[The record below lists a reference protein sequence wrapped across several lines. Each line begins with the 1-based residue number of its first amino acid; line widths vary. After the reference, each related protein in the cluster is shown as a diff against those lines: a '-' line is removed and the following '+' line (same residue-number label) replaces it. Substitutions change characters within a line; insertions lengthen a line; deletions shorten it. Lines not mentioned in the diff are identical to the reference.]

1 MARGRRRAPR
11 PLWKSGRAMAG
22 YGFVTAALAGSII
35 VATLGEEVALVV
47 DGKAMALRST
57 AGTVAE
63 VLEQAEIPFGE
74 HDYLYPAAHTPI
86 GEATTIVVRHA
97 RPITLTVDGRTAR
110 HVVTATSVGGAL
122 DELAIEH
129 GGSRLSAPRTGAI
142 PLGGMAV
149 TMFTPREVHV
159 VAGER
164 RLTTT
169 TTSATVRGVLR
180 QTRVRYGRGYRVTP
194 ALRSFPR
201 EGTTI
206 TVAPAGPAAPPR
218 TIPIQADVA
227 RLNWAALAAC
237 ESRGNPHAYNPSG
250 PYYGLYQFSLP
261 MWQAVGGAGM
271 PHVWS
276 AEEQTYRAQLLYLR
290 VGGRWQ
296 GQWPHC
302 GARLFG

>member
-1 MARGRRRAPR
+1 M
-11 PLWKSGRAMAG
+11 
-22 YGFVTAALAGSII
+22 TAALVGSAIA
-35 VATLGEEVALVV
+35 ATLGEDVSLVV

-57 AGTVAE
+57 AATVAE
-63 VLEQAEIPFGE
+63 VLKEASIPFGE
-74 HDYLYPAAHTPI
+74 DDYLQPGAHTAI
-86 GEATTIVVRHA
+86 GEGSTIVIRHA

-110 HVVTATSVGGAL
+110 HLVTATSVGAAL

-129 GGSRLSAPRTGAI
+129 GGSRLSAPRTRAL

-164 RLTTT
+164 RVTTT
-169 TTSATVRGVLR
+169 TTKGTVRGVLR
-180 QTRVRYGRGYRVTP
+180 ETRVRYGRGYRVTP
-194 ALRSFPR
+194 ALGSFPR

-206 TVAPAGPAAPPR
+206 TVTPPGPTTPAH

-227 RLNWAALAAC
+227 RLDWAALAAC

-261 MWQAVGGAGM
+261 MWQAVGGSGL

-276 AEEQTYRAQLLYLR
+276 AEEQTYRAQLLYQR